1 MADLSRI
8 VGTRP
13 LPAIR
18 GPHDAK
24 RTRWLHGGWS
34 STGLE
39 FSSSCLVLVCAGT
52 VYWTGKNRLASRSH
66 DRETVDGGSR
76 DDTLSFEDSK
86 TSSRSTEMNF
96 GKVGVL
102 VSIWFRRWEGL
113 EDFERL
119 AIMIEVSSLLG
130 ASTCFLI
137 DNRRLGS

>member
-1 MADLSRI
+1 MTQKDSLA
-8 VGTRP
+8 TR
-13 LPAIR
+13 R
-18 GPHDAK
+18 
-24 RTRWLHGGWS
+24 
-34 STGLE
+34 
-39 FSSSCLVLVCAGT
+39 LVVNRLGIFILLLGVVCAGT
-52 VYWTGKNRLASRSH
+52 VYWTGKNGLASRSH
-66 DRETVDGGSR
+66 GWETVDNGSR

-137 DNRRLGS
+137 ANRGLGS

>member
-1 MADLSRI
+1 MTQKDSLA
-8 VGTRP
+8 TR
-13 LPAIR
+13 R
-18 GPHDAK
+18 
-24 RTRWLHGGWS
+24 
-34 STGLE
+34 
-39 FSSSCLVLVCAGT
+39 LVVNRLGIFILLLGVVCAGA
-52 VYWTGKNRLASRSH
+52 VYWTGKNRLASRLH

-86 TSSRSTEMNF
+86 ISSRSTEMNF

-119 AIMIEVSSLLG
+119 AIMIEVSSILG

-137 DNRRLGS
+137 ANRLLGS

>member
-1 MADLSRI
+1 MTQKDSLA
-8 VGTRP
+8 TRRSVVNR
-13 LPAIR
+13 LGIFILLL
-18 GPHDAK
+18 G
-24 RTRWLHGGWS
+24 
-34 STGLE
+34 
-39 FSSSCLVLVCAGT
+39 VVCAGP

-66 DRETVDGGSR
+66 GWETVDNGSR

-137 DNRRLGS
+137 ANRRLGS

>member
-1 MADLSRI
+1 
-8 VGTRP
+8 
-13 LPAIR
+13 
-18 GPHDAK
+18 
-24 RTRWLHGGWS
+24 
-34 STGLE
+34 
-39 FSSSCLVLVCAGT
+39 LVVNRLGIFILLLGVVCAGT

-66 DRETVDGGSR
+66 GWETVDNGSR

-137 DNRRLGS
+137 ANRRLGS